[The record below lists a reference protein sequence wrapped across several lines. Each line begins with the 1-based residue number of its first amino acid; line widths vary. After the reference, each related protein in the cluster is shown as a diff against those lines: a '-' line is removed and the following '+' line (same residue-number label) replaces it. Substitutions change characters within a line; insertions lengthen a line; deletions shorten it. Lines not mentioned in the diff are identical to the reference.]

1 MMTKIKITNVPGY
14 CHIRIEGHAG
24 YGFANLLPEGNDI
37 VCAAISVLGQTAA
50 QCIMDMSEAGKVGI
64 KEMTIKD
71 ALIDIKAI
79 PKQIHKSELDIMVK
93 TIKAGYELL
102 AKAHPAYIS
111 LGWETTFL
119 YSGNIDI
126 IKKTH
131 RKDCARHAGETV
143 RDTQERLCRTP
154 GKDR

>member
-1 MMTKIKITNVPGY
+1 MTNVKVTNVPGY

-64 KEMTIKD
+64 KELTIKD

-79 PKQIHKSELDIMVK
+79 PKQTYKSELDTMVG
-93 TIKAGYELL
+93 TIKTGYGLI
-102 AKAHPAYIS
+102 AKAHPDYIT
-111 LGWETTFL
+111 LGWET
-119 YSGNIDI
+119 
-126 IKKTH
+126 
-131 RKDCARHAGETV
+131 
-143 RDTQERLCRTP
+143 
-154 GKDR
+154 

>member
-24 YGFANLLPEGNDI
+24 YGFANLRPEGNDI

-111 LGWETTFL
+111 LGWET
-119 YSGNIDI
+119 
-126 IKKTH
+126 
-131 RKDCARHAGETV
+131 
-143 RDTQERLCRTP
+143 
-154 GKDR
+154 

>member
-1 MMTKIKITNVPGY
+1 MMTNVKVTNVPGY

-64 KEMTIKD
+64 KELTIKD

-79 PKQIHKSELDIMVK
+79 PKQIHKSELDTMVK
-93 TIKAGYELL
+93 TIKTGCELL

-111 LGWETTFL
+111 LGWET
-119 YSGNIDI
+119 
-126 IKKTH
+126 
-131 RKDCARHAGETV
+131 
-143 RDTQERLCRTP
+143 
-154 GKDR
+154 